1 VENAPT
7 ATATGSQQ
15 ISLSWSGS
23 GASGAIWNLERA
35 QGGCG
40 GAFSTVATGLTA
52 PSFVDSGVSGQVDY
66 GYRVV
71 ETSANGQCASTASAC
86 VEARAA
92 GDCTAAPLFNGI
104 AGISNAGTAGCRL
117 DLSWNAAAPAC
128 GGPARYAVYRGD
140 SAGFVPAPA
149 NRIAQS
155 LSAQT
160 FADRSVAGGANRY
173 YVVRAAD
180 AANGTEDG
188 NTIMLYG
195 RASGPLQD
203 GTFVSGAEPGE
214 PLFDTSVA
222 GPVTNAV
229 EAPQHAG
236 WHTATTRKRSGAQS
250 FWSTSANNL
259 CVSLVSPTLNL
270 TTGQGAELS
279 FWSAWDIE
287 AGRDGGVVEVSTDNG
302 TNWTRLT
309 PIGGYPSS
317 ITNGGT
323 LCGINQGSGA
333 FTGTNQLTS
342 WTNSRIDLSAY
353 AGQSV
358 QLRWLYRTDGGT
370 AGQGW
375 YVDDIALSHA
385 QVPGECSVDQVFVDG
400 FGS

>member
-1 VENAPT
+1 
-7 ATATGSQQ
+7 
-15 ISLSWSGS
+15 
-23 GASGAIWNLERA
+23 
-35 QGGCG
+35 
-40 GAFSTVATGLTA
+40 
-52 PSFVDSGVSGQVDY
+52 
-66 GYRVV
+66 
-71 ETSANGQCASTASAC
+71 
-86 VEARAA
+86 
-92 GDCTAAPLFNGI
+92 
-104 AGISNAGTAGCRL
+104 
-117 DLSWNAAAPAC
+117 
-128 GGPARYAVYRGD
+128 
-140 SAGFVPAPA
+140 
-149 NRIAQS
+149 
-155 LSAQT
+155 
-160 FADRSVAGGANRY
+160 RY

-180 AANGTEDG
+180 AANGAEDG
-188 NTIMLYG
+188 NAITLYG

-259 CVSLVSPTLNL
+259 CVSLVSPTLSL
-270 TTGQGAELS
+270 TAGPGAELS

-287 AGRDGGVVEVSTDNG
+287 DGWDGGVVEVSTDNG

-342 WTNSRIDLSAY
+342 WTNSRIDLSPY

-385 QVPGECSVDQVFVDG
+385 QVPGECSVDQIFVDG
-400 FGS
+400 FGL